1 MVREAG
7 IALNHSKQ
15 SGRNCF
21 RFFNA
26 DMEKETQRW
35 SALESALH
43 RAVVQDEFRLVYQP
57 QVDLATGRILGAEA
71 LLRWRSSEL
80 GEVSPREFLP
90 VAEATG
96 LVDTISRYVMRS
108 ACLQIKEWL
117 SIGNA
122 SMRIS
127 INLSARQFRRPDL
140 TDRMLES
147 VRQHGIEPGVV
158 ELEVAEGIIKES
170 IEEAATRIDALKN
183 AGFRIAIDDV
193 GSDLSSLG
201 QFKHLRI
208 DALKINRTFIH
219 DLATNPDDAA
229 IAKSVINVAH
239 SMNLNV
245 VAVGVETEAQL
256 NFLRRNGCNAGQG
269 LFFSQIVPAAEI
281 TSMVVSGRI
290 LKRGGGSPL
299 AGLIRGA

>member
-1 MVREAG
+1 M
-7 IALNHSKQ
+7 
-15 SGRNCF
+15 
-21 RFFNA
+21 
-26 DMEKETQRW
+26 DKETQRW

-57 QVDLATGRILGAEA
+57 QVDLATGRIIGAEA

-90 VAEATG
+90 VAESTG
-96 LVDTISRYVMRS
+96 LIDTISRYVMRA

-117 SIGNA
+117 TIGNA
-122 SMRIS
+122 SMRVS

-140 TDRMLES
+140 TDRVLES
-147 VRQHGIEPGVV
+147 VRQHGIEPSVV
-158 ELEVAEGIIKES
+158 ELEVAEGIVKEG
-170 IEEAATRIDALKN
+170 IDDAAQKIDALKN

-239 SMNLNV
+239 SMNLTV

-281 TSMVVSGRI
+281 TSMVVTGRV
-290 LKRGGGSPL
+290 LRRTAGSPI
-299 AGLIRGA
+299 ASLIRGG